1 MRTRAAAAALAVALA
16 GLVPAV
22 AAAWSARGA
31 GAGAT
36 GAATLPVA
44 PAPTASPTTGGAL
57 LAWSTP
63 TAAVSGVLVRRY
75 DASGSPAAPS
85 GSCASIVLATT
96 CLDSPAPT
104 GTFSYGLRAV
114 RGAWTASEGPRGAA
128 VAIGP
133 PDSTPP
139 VVAAVA
145 VAPDGATVSGYL
157 RPGGTYRVF
166 ARITDDASGVA
177 GATADATT
185 LTSGAGAVALTAVG
199 GPWTLDGATF
209 GWRSGALVASSS
221 LANGTAPTFS
231 VRATDAAGNAGSRSG
246 TVAIDGVAPIA
257 DDWQTTNGGVAG
269 RADAGDQIAFVYG
282 EPLQPSSV
290 LAGWSG
296 LASATVVVRIS
307 DGGTGNDVLTVWNA
321 TNTAQLPLGS
331 VSLER
336 GDYVTALVAFGA
348 SGTVSTMSMSGG
360 TITVVLGSPGSTAT
374 VAGSNGAWSVW
385 TPSAIATD
393 RAGNACSTTARTEG
407 GSRDREF

>member
-1 MRTRAAAAALAVALA
+1 MRGRAAAVALAVALA
-16 GLVPAV
+16 GLVPAA
-22 AAAWSARGA
+22 AAAWSARGS

-44 PAPTASPTTGGAL
+44 PAPTASPTAGGAL
-57 LAWSTP
+57 LAWPSP
-63 TAAVSGVLVRRY
+63 SAAVSGVLVRRY
-75 DASGSPAAPS
+75 DASGSPAAPA
-85 GSCASIVLATT
+85 GACATVVVATT

-128 VAIGP
+128 IAIGP
-133 PDSTPP
+133 PDATPP

-145 VAPDGATVSGYL
+145 VAPDGGTVSGYL

-166 ARITDDASGVA
+166 ARVTDDASGVA
-177 GATADATT
+177 AATADVAT
-185 LTSGAGAVALTAVG
+185 LTAGATGVVLTSIG
-199 GPWTLDGATF
+199 GPWTLDGAAF
-209 GWRSGALVASSS
+209 GWRSAAIVASSS
-221 LANGTAPTFS
+221 LTSGATPSFS
-231 VRATDAAGNAGSRSG
+231 VTATDAAGNVGGRAG
-246 TVAIDGVAPIA
+246 TVAIDGIAPIA

-269 RADAGDQIAFVYG
+269 RADAGDQVAFVFG

-290 LAGWSG
+290 LAGWGG
-296 LASATVVVRIS
+296 LASAAVVVRIA

-321 TNTAQLPLGS
+321 ANTAQLPLGS

-336 GDYVTALVAFGA
+336 ADYVTALVTFGA
-348 SGTVSTMSMSGG
+348 SGTASTMTMSGG
-360 TITVVLGSPGSTAT
+360 TITVVLGTPGSTAT

-385 TPSAIATD
+385 TPSATATD
-393 RAGNACSTTARTEG
+393 RAGNACQTTARTEG